1 MRRTRYQYTPPPV
14 PFPDGNDLED
24 INPKSYFA
32 SFDQIWD
39 RYAYGNWV
47 TVRLK
52 SSHDKR
58 KLNPRLIFKAYKRV
72 HGPLGP
78 SIDDNTWIELIS
90 DELAS
95 AVEPTLEPE
104 EDEPSEE
111 KPKSDGLGLSL
122 PPPVI
127 PTAPEPVPPML
138 ADPGE
143 VPFPPNNPAGTPP
156 SPPLPIDT
164 KPPLMISEQLWI
176 LLDFIESHFKE
187 TVEELERLKADGYMS
202 YKLLWA
208 ICAPGDIVE
217 SKDQATEYPVG
228 MRVES
233 WGYGND
239 GTKFT
244 MQGATYSWDGKVFKQ
259 EIVPVEI
266 GFFKG
271 LMKIDQIPIQVLTEQ
286 AKRDLIERG
295 KIYQKYAGIHYL
307 KYDAFIAV
315 TTERGIVKLPQ
326 LWILLDFIESHFKET
341 VEELERLKS
350 DGYMSYKLMWAICAP
365 GHIVEAKDHATE
377 YPVGM
382 RVESWGYGNEG
393 TKFTMQGAMY
403 SWDGKVFKQEVVPV
417 EIGFFKGLMKMDQIP
432 IKILTDQ
439 TKRDLIE
446 RGRIYQKYA
455 GIHYLKYDAFIT
467 LITDRSVVKLPASGR
482 VIIDADGYSRYNL
495 NTPGGYQSTTWNA
508 FGVPQMPPPLPPYY
522 SPEQQHRIP
531 HEEYKNDTPLPD
543 EIICLTPPT
552 HRGWSFAA
560 KAWGNIL
567 VSSLSEITFDEL
579 AFDQLVLKPEY
590 KKMIKALVETHS
602 GSGDGLAK
610 DLVSGKGGGMVM
622 VLHGKPGTGKTL
634 TAEAVSEHL
643 KCPLYIVSSGELGT
657 EASRLEKQLHDILEM
672 TAAWKAVVLIDEA
685 DVFLEAR
692 NTFDLMRNGLVSVFL
707 RVLEYHTGV
716 LILTTNRIRTFDKA
730 FVSRFSIAI
739 HYPDLDQA
747 SRLLI
752 WKEFLGRAGVAVG
765 DKGAAP
771 STKPS
776 YITHDELVS
785 LTKKS
790 FNGRVIKQIVRGAQA
805 LSIAD
810 KEPLGM
816 SHILAVLGIT
826 EQFEADWKELEFTD
840 DIPGI
845 AGERQG
851 DSISDN
857 SSRTSSSSTMS
868 DTSEKSARQLLTE
881 LQVLFEKLNDARRRG
896 DTATTKTLESQAIIL
911 MRRIGDACPSESG
924 KQHWY
929 DRAQALQESNDED
942 KEHVMLAIAKG
953 LGIIVLTPFVLVG
966 GIIGG
971 AVFAAGKGVHDLGS
985 RLAAPKPKDR

>member
-1 MRRTRYQYTPPPV
+1 MRRARYPYSPPP
-14 PFPDGNDLED
+14 PGAYPTSNNDDSED
-24 INPKSYFA
+24 INPKAYFA

-39 RYAYGNWV
+39 RYAFGNWV
-47 TVRLK
+47 TIHLK
-52 SSHDKR
+52 PLENKREYSS
-58 KLNPRLIFKAYKRV
+58 RLIFKAYKRV
-72 HGPLGP
+72 YGPLGP
-78 SIDDNTWIELIS
+78 SIDDHTWVELIS
-90 DELAS
+90 DELVKFLRSQHTLKGVDGLTQSPPGVDARDLFLRLDTLKAL

-104 EDEPSEE
+104 DDEPVQEE
-111 KPKSDGLGLSL
+111 HQSDSLELSL
-122 PPPVI
+122 PPPIV
-127 PTAPEPVPPML
+127 PATSEPVPPIP

-143 VPFPPNNPAGTPP
+143 AAAFPNNPAHMPAYPP
-156 SPPLPIDT
+156 YPPFPPRPPRPPLPVDT
-164 KPPLMISEQLWI
+164 RPPL
-176 LLDFIESHFKE
+176 
-187 TVEELERLKADGYMS
+187 TVPE
-202 YKLLWA
+202 
-208 ICAPGDIVE
+208 
-217 SKDQATEYPVG
+217 
-228 MRVES
+228 
-233 WGYGND
+233 
-239 GTKFT
+239 
-244 MQGATYSWDGKVFKQ
+244 
-259 EIVPVEI
+259 
-266 GFFKG
+266 
-271 LMKIDQIPIQVLTEQ
+271 
-286 AKRDLIERG
+286 
-295 KIYQKYAGIHYL
+295 
-307 KYDAFIAV
+307 
-315 TTERGIVKLPQ
+315 Q

-851 DSISDN
+851 DS
-857 SSRTSSSSTMS
+857 MY
-868 DTSEKSARQLLTE
+868 A
-881 LQVLFEKLNDARRRG
+881 
-896 DTATTKTLESQAIIL
+896 
-911 MRRIGDACPSESG
+911 
-924 KQHWY
+924 
-929 DRAQALQESNDED
+929 
-942 KEHVMLAIAKG
+942 
-953 LGIIVLTPFVLVG
+953 
-966 GIIGG
+966 
-971 AVFAAGKGVHDLGS
+971 
-985 RLAAPKPKDR
+985 